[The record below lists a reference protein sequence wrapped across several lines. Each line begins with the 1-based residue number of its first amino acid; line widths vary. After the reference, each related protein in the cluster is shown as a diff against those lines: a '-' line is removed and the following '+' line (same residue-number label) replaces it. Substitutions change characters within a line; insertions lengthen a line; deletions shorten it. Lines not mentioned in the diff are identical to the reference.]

1 MEIWCGVASI
11 LCIFFLA
18 GTVYFYVRL
27 LLLRNAVCDA
37 AKQME
42 EITAQIEEN
51 RIVKLSC
58 PGTEL
63 ERLLEAVNCVLYQ
76 IRRKRQSYAKRERAL
91 KEQIENVSHDLRTP
105 LTSMIGYLKIM
116 DVQTF
121 REEERDNMQV
131 VLRKAEALEQL
142 ITQFYDFSRLTAG
155 DYELKIECVDAARL
169 LRETLADAYPS
180 FAEGKRKVKISL
192 PHGALFVKGDSGA
205 IRRIFE
211 NLTEN
216 AKKYAKSSFEI
227 SFCEEEHTVSFFFRN
242 DTDGLAEGAEKRLF
256 ERFYRAEYARSGSST
271 GLGLTIAK
279 ELAEKMGG
287 SLHAESEDKEW
298 LILSCSFRKS

>member
-11 LCIFFLA
+11 LCILFLA

-27 LLLRNAVCDA
+27 LLLRTAVCDA

-58 PGTEL
+58 PETEL

-131 VLRKAEALEQL
+131 VLRKA
-142 ITQFYDFSRLTAG
+142 
-155 DYELKIECVDAARL
+155 
-169 LRETLADAYPS
+169 
-180 FAEGKRKVKISL
+180 
-192 PHGALFVKGDSGA
+192 
-205 IRRIFE
+205 
-211 NLTEN
+211 
-216 AKKYAKSSFEI
+216 
-227 SFCEEEHTVSFFFRN
+227 
-242 DTDGLAEGAEKRLF
+242 
-256 ERFYRAEYARSGSST
+256 
-271 GLGLTIAK
+271 
-279 ELAEKMGG
+279 
-287 SLHAESEDKEW
+287 
-298 LILSCSFRKS
+298 